1 MHLVAATILY
11 FPIVFGTGFLCGPIR
26 VFWLEPRLGE
36 ALATLCEAPFL
47 LAAMWLSARWLPKAV
62 ALRPGFAPLV
72 VTGIGALVL
81 QQLADFAVGFFRGI
95 APAQQLAHLATPA
108 GEIYAVLLLAFVA
121 MPVLAN
127 RPQPG
132 SGGRQLN

>member
-47 LAAMWLSARWLPKAV
+47 LAASFVELRRPNNLPTSRPRQAQSMPFCCSHHLSQCRCWQ
-62 ALRPGFAPLV
+62 
-72 VTGIGALVL
+72 IGRSLE
-81 QQLADFAVGFFRGI
+81 AVG
-95 APAQQLAHLATPA
+95 
-108 GEIYAVLLLAFVA
+108 
-121 MPVLAN
+121 
-127 RPQPG
+127 G
-132 SGGRQLN
+132 S